1 MVKPRCKSK
10 SKRMSCS
17 LKYRIR
23 KNVANH
29 NKKQKKQAKK
39 NFKEGRVKQIK
50 KDLGVPNS
58 APFKEEV
65 LREAELQK
73 QIAEEVR
80 LRKREEQ
87 RNGIKTKTSLH
98 TIKENALESQKI
110 FELKETMM
118 EKLSKCHNVSMLS
131 SDTSKKAYYKE
142 FRKVVETADVI
153 IEVLDARD
161 PLGCRCREVEKSIL
175 DSNATKKIVLLLNK
189 IDLVP
194 KKNVEAWIKYLSGE
208 YPTVAFK
215 AATQTQKDTLAQCKI
230 PLKHLKNQII
240 SNTTQCVGAGSLF
253 KLISNYCK
261 VRDQETP
268 IVVGVVGYPNVGK
281 RSVINSLRKAKSS
294 GVGSTSFIKSMK
306 DVVICKNIKVL
317 DSPGIVMA
325 TGDGNNEAS
334 VVLRN
339 CVKVEALTDSKPA
352 VEEIINRCNNEQ
364 LMMKYN
370 IESFS
375 DVDQFL
381 MLIAKRY
388 GKLKKGGRPNI
399 NQAAKQVLNDWN
411 SGKISYYTHPPQNK
425 VVTNATKIATN
436 VSPEFDW
443 KLLDEDNK
451 HVLANVMGNPS
462 ISHSVLLQQP
472 VITNQ
477 LMETDLLFVEME
489 NNLMDFEESTIDLG
503 KMEGKTSSKNV
514 TANEK
519 LENSP
524 KLKKGKEKKA
534 DKLGGDKLSAF
545 ETNNEMCTQPYNFDD
560 NMDN

>member
-29 NKKQKKQAKK
+29 NKKVKKQVKK
-39 NFKEGRVKQIK
+39 NLKEGKVKQIK
-50 KDLGVPNS
+50 RDSGVPNS

-65 LREAELQK
+65 LREAALQK
-73 QIAEEVR
+73 KIAEEVR
-80 LRKREEQ
+80 LRKKEEQ
-87 RNGIKTKTSLH
+87 RSGIKTKTSLH

-110 FELKETMM
+110 FEETMM

-131 SDTSKKAYYKE
+131 SDTSRKAYYKE

-215 AATQTQKDTLAQCKI
+215 AATETQKDTLAQCKI
-230 PLKHLKNQII
+230 PLKQLKNQII

-261 VRDQETP
+261 DQETP

-281 RSVINSLRKAKSS
+281 RSIINSLRKAKAR
-294 GVGSTSFIKSMK
+294 GVG
-306 DVVICKNIKVL
+306 VICKNIKVI

-381 MLIAKRY
+381 TLIAKRY

-411 SGKISYYTHPPQNK
+411 SGKISYYTQPPQRE
-425 VVTNATKIATN
+425 VATKIVTN

-462 ISHSVLLQQP
+462 TSHSVLLQQP
-472 VITNQ
+472 VETNQ
-477 LMETDLLFVEME
+477 LMETDQSFVEMQSE

-503 KMEGKTSSKNV
+503 KMEEKISSKNV
-514 TANEK
+514 TVDEK
-519 LENSP
+519 LENSL
-524 KLKKGKEKKA
+524 KLKKRKEKKT
-534 DKLGGDKLSAF
+534 DKLSAF
-545 ETNNEMCTQPYNFDD
+545 ETNNTTCTEPYNFDD

>member
-1 MVKPRCKSK
+1 M
-10 SKRMSCS
+10 
-17 LKYRIR
+17 
-23 KNVANH
+23 
-29 NKKQKKQAKK
+29 
-39 NFKEGRVKQIK
+39 G
-50 KDLGVPNS
+50 
-58 APFKEEV
+58 
-65 LREAELQK
+65 
-73 QIAEEVR
+73 
-80 LRKREEQ
+80 
-87 RNGIKTKTSLH
+87 
-98 TIKENALESQKI
+98 
-110 FELKETMM
+110 
-118 EKLSKCHNVSMLS
+118 LSKCHNVSMLS

-153 IEVLDARD
+153 IEALAARD

-253 KLISNYCK
+253 KLISNYCE

-268 IVVGVVGYPNVGK
+268 IDDGVVGYPNVGK
-281 RSVINSLRKAKSS
+281 RSVINSLRKAKAS
-294 GVGSTSFIKSMK
+294 GVGSTSIIKSMK

-399 NQAAKQVLNDWN
+399 NQA
-411 SGKISYYTHPPQNK
+411 
-425 VVTNATKIATN
+425 
-436 VSPEFDW
+436 
-443 KLLDEDNK
+443 
-451 HVLANVMGNPS
+451 ANVMGNPS